1 MAIREVTH
9 SYGTSYIERDQGKH
23 STNTKEDS
31 LYYYLIDPNLT
42 NVNLL

>member
-9 SYGTSYIERDQGKH
+9 SYGMSYIEGDQGKR

-31 LYYYLIDPNLT
+31 VYYYLIDPNLT